1 MSDRIIAACD
11 GAAKGNPGPAGWAWV
26 IADAEGRP
34 QRWEAGPL
42 GRATNNVGELTA
54 LRSLLEAL
62 TPGTSVEV
70 RMDSQYAMKAVTQWL
85 PNWKRNG
92 WKTAAGKP
100 VANQELVRRID
111 ALLAERDVEFRYVPA
126 HREDGDHL
134 NAIADQA
141 ASDAAATQ
149 QAAGTALGATHMPVP
164 APQRTAPAARHK
176 PRGATGERR
185 PAGTATGGAPR
196 TIKAKYRGTCPCG
209 RPYAAGDPITKLDT
223 RWGHP
228 DCRATVP
235 VSP

>member
-26 IADAEGRP
+26 IADSEGRP
-34 QRWEAGPL
+34 ERWEAGPL
-42 GRATNNVGELTA
+42 GHATNNIGELTA
-54 LRSLLEAL
+54 LQRLLEAVE
-62 TPGTSVEV
+62 PGTALQV

-100 VANQELVRRID
+100 VANRELVQSID
-111 ALLAERDVEFRYVPA
+111 ELLSDRDVEFRYVPA

-141 ASDAAATQ
+141 ASDAATSQ
-149 QAAGTALGATHMPVP
+149 EAAGTALGTPDIPVP
-164 APQRTAPAARHK
+164 APNRTAPPARRKPAAAAR
-176 PRGATGERR
+176 RTNAS
-185 PAGTATGGAPR
+185 AGSDAPV
-196 TIKAKYRGTCPCG
+196 IKAKFRGTCPCG
-209 RPYAAGDPITKLDT
+209 RPYAAGESITKLGT

-228 DCRATVP
+228 ECRSTLPGAAP
-235 VSP
+235 A

>member
-11 GAAKGNPGPAGWAWV
+11 GAAKGNPGPAAWAWV
-26 IADAEGRP
+26 IADSEGRAE
-34 QRWEAGPL
+34 RWEAGPL

-54 LRSLLEAL
+54 LQRLLEAV
-62 TPGTSVEV
+62 PEGTALEV

-92 WKTAAGKP
+92 WRTAAGKP
-100 VANQELVRRID
+100 VANQELVQAID
-111 ALLAERDVEFRYVPA
+111 GLLADRDVDFRYVPA

-141 ASDAAATQ
+141 ASDAATSQ
-149 QAAGTALGATHMPVP
+149 EPAGTALGTEEIPVP
-164 APQRTAPAARHK
+164 AADRTAPPRRKPARS
-176 PRGATGERR
+176 TR
-185 PAGTATGGAPR
+185 PASGAGSATR

-209 RPYAAGDPITKLDT
+209 RGYAAGEDIARLGT

-228 DCRATVP
+228 DCRPAADP
-235 VSP
+235 A

>member
-26 IADAEGRP
+26 VADADGSPR
-34 QRWEAGPL
+34 RWESGPL

-54 LRSLLEAL
+54 LLRLLEAVDPESPL
-62 TPGTSVEV
+62 EV

-92 WKTAAGKP
+92 WRTAAGKP
-100 VANQELVRRID
+100 VANQELVQGID
-111 ALLAERDVEFRYVPA
+111 ALLAGRDVEFRYVPA
-126 HREDGDHL
+126 HRVDGDPL

-141 ASDAAATQ
+141 ASDAAVSQ
-149 QAAGTALGATHMPVP
+149 RAAGTALGDTDVPEP
-164 APQRTAPAARHK
+164 APERSAPERPKTAAAPRKRAARAAS
-176 PRGATGERR
+176 GA
-185 PAGTATGGAPR
+185 APR

-209 RPYAAGDPITKLDT
+209 RTYAAGEEIAKLGT

-228 DCRATVP
+228 GCGTATP
-235 VSP
+235 ATAST

>member
-34 QRWEAGPL
+34 ERWESGPL

-54 LRSLLEAL
+54 LLRLLEAVA
-62 TPGTSVEV
+62 PGTSLEV

-100 VANQELVRRID
+100 VANQELVQGID
-111 ALLAERDVEFRYVPA
+111 ALLAARDVEFRYVPA
-126 HREDGDHL
+126 HRVGGDPL

-149 QAAGTALGATHMPVP
+149 QAAGTALGDTRLPVP
-164 APQRTAPAARHK
+164 APDRSAPARTK
-176 PRGATGERR
+176 SGATARKR
-185 PAGTATGGAPR
+185 PARATSGTASR
-196 TIKAKYRGTCPCG
+196 TIKAKFRGTCPCG
-209 RPYAAGDPITKLDT
+209 RPYAAGDPIAKLGS

-228 DCRATVP
+228 GCGAVGVDGAP
-235 VSP
+235 V